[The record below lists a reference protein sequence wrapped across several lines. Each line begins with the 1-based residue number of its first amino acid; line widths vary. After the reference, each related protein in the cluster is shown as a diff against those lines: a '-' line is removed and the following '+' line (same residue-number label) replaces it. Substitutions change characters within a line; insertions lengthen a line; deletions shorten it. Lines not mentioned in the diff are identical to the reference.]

1 MNDTTLRLTA
11 RAASGVTAVMALA
24 RSTAWGLTSFTP

>member
-1 MNDTTLRLTA
+1 MNDTTLRLTE
-11 RAASGVTAVMALA
+11 RAARGVTAVMALA